1 MLKQADKINN
11 NSSKILVNLN
21 ALFFNQTALPTS
33 MLMVI
38 SDCSLSEQVWKLN
51 STGFF
56 GQG

>member
-38 SDCSLSEQVWKLN
+38 SDCSLSEQV
-51 STGFF
+51 
-56 GQG
+56 